1 VQKADADK
9 RTFGHLEKAQVAF
22 LENAL
27 LKSALPKSGSQ
38 EVAAV
43 ESALKE
49 LDVLQFGILAS
60 EAGELAIL
68 VALFRERLGRLT
80 IGLVLGFFRVHDNP
94 SRQGA
99 MTKAQRKRLSSV
111 GL

>member
-1 VQKADADK
+1 VQKTDTDK
-9 RTFGHLEKAQVAF
+9 RAFRHLEKAHVAF
-22 LENAL
+22 LEDAL
-27 LKSALPKSGSQ
+27 LESALPESGSQ
-38 EVAAV
+38 EPATI
-43 ESALKE
+43 ETALKE